1 MGSSIWLIVF
11 SYLTEVFY
19 SSSSLNIIK
28 FIALNKNYHT
38 VTISGQFEMNERYKI
53 QLLAELKKE
62 EIKKTSVK
70 IADDQ
75 QTNFSQLELKKLEL
89 ISQAVDDYSLAIQIY
104 FFLRDRAK
112 YIETKTETLKFSRK
126 FSPKFIAET
135 IQKNSRSEFLIPD
148 NSLTRFLIKGGLM
161 LVTLPFLCAIA
172 FGLIVFSI
180 LATTKKIKSFI
191 FRAV

>member
-1 MGSSIWLIVF
+1 
-11 SYLTEVFY
+11 
-19 SSSSLNIIK
+19 
-28 FIALNKNYHT
+28 
-38 VTISGQFEMNERYKI
+38 MNERYKI

-62 EIKKTSVK
+62 EIEKSSEK

-75 QTNFSQLELKKLEL
+75 QKNFSQPYLKRLEL
-89 ISQAVDDYSLAIQIY
+89 ISQAADDYSLAIQIY

-112 YIETKTETLKFSRK
+112 SVETETEAFKFSRK
-126 FSPKFIAET
+126 FSPKFIAEI

-148 NSLTRFLIKGGLM
+148 NSFTRFLIKGGLM

-172 FGLIVFSI
+172 FGLIAFSI
-180 LATTKKIKSFI
+180 LATTKKIKSFM